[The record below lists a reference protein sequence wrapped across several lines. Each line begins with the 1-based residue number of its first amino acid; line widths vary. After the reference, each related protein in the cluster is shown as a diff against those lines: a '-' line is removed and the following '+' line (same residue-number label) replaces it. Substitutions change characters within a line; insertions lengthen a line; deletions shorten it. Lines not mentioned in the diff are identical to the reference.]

1 MLVLGASCPHD
12 TSRGAV
18 GWSNVD
24 GERVSGQWP
33 SALPTDTFLFAVV
46 LGPVSDYQLF
56 SEAGHA
62 GFSLAPLPEKDRVT
76 GSSAGS

>member
-1 MLVLGASCPHD
+1 MTPPEGLLDGVMWMENVS
-12 TSRGAV
+12 V
-18 GWSNVD
+18 G
-24 GERVSGQWP
+24 SGPVQIYRFIP
-33 SALPTDTFLFAVV
+33 GVLFAVV